1 MSTETSLAKSA
12 VTAVRTAL
20 GVGGLLA
27 VVVGILILVWP
38 AKTAMVVTA
47 IIAVYAIILGLV
59 YAGLGL
65 FSKTKGGWSRIGH
78 IALGVLFIIAGI
90 VAFLNLGATTAYLAV
105 FVAILVGIM
114 WIIEGVVALSTL
126 GDAPSKV
133 WTTVFAILSIIAG
146 VVLLFSPI
154 WGAVVLWWL
163 IGISLIVLGIL
174 QIARAFTYGKGV

>member
-1 MSTETSLAKSA
+1 M
-12 VTAVRTAL
+12 
-20 GVGGLLA
+20 
-27 VVVGILILVWP
+27 
-38 AKTAMVVTA
+38 
-47 IIAVYAIILGLV
+47 
-59 YAGLGL
+59 
-65 FSKTKGGWSRIGH
+65 
-78 IALGVLFIIAGI
+78 
-90 VAFLNLGATTAYLAV
+90 NLGATTAYLAV

-133 WTTVFAILSIIAG
+133 WTTIFAILSIIAG
-146 VVLLFSPI
+146 IVLLFSPI